1 MDSPTGAERTDTMYN
16 IILNGDT
23 TYQPI
28 GEAELVNVGAPAVAV
43 WRVLAYITTDTP
55 DDMGYLNLYALYY
68 PSEDADSVDWGNPD
82 SVEPYGY
89 GYNPNTGRI
98 C

>member
-1 MDSPTGAERTDTMYN
+1 MYN
-16 IILNGDT
+16 VILNGGT

-28 GEAELVNVGAPAVAV
+28 NDAELVNVGAPAVSM

-55 DDMGYLNLYALYY
+55 DDMGYLDLYALYY
-68 PSEDADSVDWGNPD
+68 PPEDADAVDWDNPD

-89 GYNPNTGRI
+89 GYNPNTGHI